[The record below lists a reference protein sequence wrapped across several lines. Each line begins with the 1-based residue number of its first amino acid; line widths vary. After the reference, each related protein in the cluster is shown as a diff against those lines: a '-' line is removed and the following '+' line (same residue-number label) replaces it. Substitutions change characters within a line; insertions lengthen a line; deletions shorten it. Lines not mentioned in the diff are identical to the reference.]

1 MSESSS
7 AVDLENRQREIEVRE
22 IEVVAKATGY
32 GRVQAH
38 VPTGIGRLL
47 VGRHALP
54 ENPLHITL
62 DRDSST
68 SETPKAR

>member
-1 MSESSS
+1 MSESSP
-7 AVDLENRQREIEVRE
+7 AVDLENRQRE

-47 VGRHALP
+47 VGLHALP
-54 ENPLHITL
+54 KSPLHLTL
-62 DRDSST
+62 DRDAST
-68 SETPKAR
+68 SETPKTR

>member
-1 MSESSS
+1 MSESSP
-7 AVDLENRQREIEVRE
+7 AVDLENRQRE